1 MMKNNNWE
9 PNVVENLRIGEEDTS
24 LKNFF
29 KISRTKKY
37 RNMKS
42 KTANIKDRAIWKKYI
57 IPPHNV
63 SFLLWCI

>member
-42 KTANIKDRAIWKKYI
+42 KTANIKDRAI
-57 IPPHNV
+57 
-63 SFLLWCI
+63 